1 MTARP
6 LRAFSRTPLPT
17 PSEAPVR
24 TLAQLAA
31 RTAAR
36 TAALTAAL
44 TAVLTG
50 VLAGSLAGAPTAPA
64 AAALAPREVN
74 QGYSIP
80 VGAITD
86 LGALPVLGGLG
97 LDFARLL
104 GV

>member
-1 MTARP
+1 M
-6 LRAFSRTPLPT
+6 RTFAL
-17 PSEAPVR
+17 
-24 TLAQLAA
+24 LA
-31 RTAAR
+31 T
-36 TAALTAAL
+36 L

-50 VLAGSLAGAPTAPA
+50 ALTGPA
-64 AAALAPREVN
+64 AAAPQQREVN